1 MSIIGQELV
10 EICLYHMEVAG
21 MSQDTSDNELNEEHS
36 SMPQKIMRFLIE
48 PSDSVVSDVIRVK
61 ARLLSFALLLIV
73 IVLPLIQLILGIL
86 LDNVTIFFQATLV
99 FFLVYVLSRTKYVM
113 IAGSIMTLSLAAMP
127 FLFLMVEFNQ
137 TPMRVTL
144 NILIWPV
151 IAALFGSQ
159 WLSSKLEALLI
170 LGQSCGLWIYCD
182 AHPAVDLMMA
192 MEPIIDQ
199 AAICLVVLFFTWS
212 LNYYVSELEEHKQ
225 FLEQRQREL
234 EVYTSVLTHDLGNDM
249 QIVKGH
255 IELLNETMEV
265 PHHMESYLST
275 SLAVSDRMSSVIKLF
290 SVVGRSS
297 EYDFLDTLQTMAK
310 NAKKARGG
318 ANVKLMFEPD
328 VRSSEIRPGI
338 LLPLVLEN
346 LLRNTA
352 DYAGDDAVVTIR
364 LGLVER
370 NLLITYRDD
379 GPGIDEKVREKIF
392 QKGSTTK
399 GEGKG
404 LGLYLSKR
412 IIESYGG
419 TIELIDV
426 KTGRGAAFL
435 ISVPV
440 L

>member
-1 MSIIGQELV
+1 MSDEVPEPV
-10 EICLYHMEVAG
+10 EVSILQRVR
-21 MSQDTSDNELNEEHS
+21 
-36 SMPQKIMRFLIE
+36 KILIE
-48 PSDSVVSDVIRVK
+48 PSDEIKSDVVRVK

-73 IVLPLIQLILGIL
+73 ILLPLIQVILGIL
-86 LDNVTIFFQATLV
+86 IENIATFAPATVV
-99 FFLVYVLSRTKYVM
+99 FSVVYFLSRTKYIVL
-113 IAGSIMTLSLAAMP
+113 AGIIMTLALAAMP
-127 FLFLMVEFNQ
+127 YIFLLVDFNQ
-137 TPMRVTL
+137 SPMRLAL
-144 NILIWPV
+144 NLIIWPV

-159 WLSSKLEALLI
+159 WLSPRFEAIFILSQTAGLFLYCNLL
-170 LGQSCGLWIYCD
+170 
-182 AHPAVDLMMA
+182 PTVDIMIA
-192 MEPIIDQ
+192 FEPIVDQ
-199 AAICLVVLFFTWS
+199 AALSMVVLIFTWS
-212 LNYYVSELEEHKQ
+212 LNYYVMELEEHKQ

-255 IELLNETMEV
+255 IELLSETMNV

-275 SLAVSDRMSSVIKLF
+275 SLAVSERMSNVIKLF

-297 EYDFLDTLQTMAK
+297 EYDFLDTLQTMAR

-318 ANVKLMFEPD
+318 SNVKLMFEPD

-364 LGLVER
+364 LGLVEK

-379 GPGIDEKVREKIF
+379 GPGIDEKIRPKIF
-392 QKGSTTK
+392 QKGVTTK

-419 TIELIDV
+419 TIKLLDV
-426 KTGRGAAFL
+426 ITERGVAFL

>member
-1 MSIIGQELV
+1 
-10 EICLYHMEVAG
+10 
-21 MSQDTSDNELNEEHS
+21 MSQDESIETKRSVL
-36 SMPQKIMRFLIE
+36 QQFRRVFIE

-73 IVLPLIQLILGIL
+73 IALPSIQVFLGLWAGNAI
-86 LDNVTIFFQATLV
+86 TYIYATLV
-99 FFLVYVLSRTKYVM
+99 FLGIYILSRTKYVVL
-113 IAGSIMTLSLAAMP
+113 AGITMTLTLAMMP
-127 FLFLMVEFNQ
+127 FLFLLVAVSQ
-137 TPMRVTL
+137 TPIRITL
-144 NILIWPV
+144 NLLIWPV

-159 WLSSKLEALLI
+159 WLTSRFEALLI
-170 LGQSCGLWIYCD
+170 LGQTVTLYAFCD
-182 AHPAVDLMMA
+182 AHPAIDLLIA
-192 MEPIIDQ
+192 IEPIVDQ
-199 AAICLVVLFFTWS
+199 AAISVVVLFFTWS
-212 LNYYVSELEEHKQ
+212 LNYYVSELEEHKK
-225 FLEQRQREL
+225 FLEQRQTEL

-255 IELLNETMEV
+255 IELLSETMDV
-265 PHHMESYLST
+265 PRHMESYLST
-275 SLAVSDRMSSVIKLF
+275 SLAVSERMSSVIKLF
-290 SVVGRSS
+290 SVVGRTS
-297 EYDFLDTLQTMAK
+297 EYDFIDTLQTMAK

-318 ANVKLMFEPD
+318 SNVKLMFEPD

-370 NLLITYRDD
+370 NLLIMYRDD
-379 GPGIDEKVREKIF
+379 GPGIEEKIREKIF
-392 QKGSTTK
+392 QKGTTTK

-440 L
+440 R